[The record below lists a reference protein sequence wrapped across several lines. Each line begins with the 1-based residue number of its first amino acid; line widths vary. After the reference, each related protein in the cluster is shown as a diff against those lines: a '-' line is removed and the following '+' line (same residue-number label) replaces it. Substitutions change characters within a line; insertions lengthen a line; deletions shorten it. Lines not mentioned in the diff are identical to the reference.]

1 MVEKNYNLLKKKQFL
16 QRKQN
21 WPKFFSSEIKFQK
34 IVLGILPNS
43 ECKNVERITFRM

>member
-1 MVEKNYNLLKKKQFL
+1 MKVKELKSFEKKNFAKKAKLAQIC
-16 QRKQN
+16 
-21 WPKFFSSEIKFQK
+21 SEIKFQK